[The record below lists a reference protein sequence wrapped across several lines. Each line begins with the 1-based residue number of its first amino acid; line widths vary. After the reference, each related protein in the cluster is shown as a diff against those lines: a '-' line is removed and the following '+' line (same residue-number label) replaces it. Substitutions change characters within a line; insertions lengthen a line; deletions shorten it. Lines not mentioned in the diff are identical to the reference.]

1 MGRKDINTTTQDQPW
16 PDTSPLSPSSEP
28 SSPTAASTLRPPAGV
43 TQPRQGY
50 CRAPHPPATSVF
62 ITTTKREGLKS
73 ARSKPCPVSGFRSA
87 TRNANSKTF
96 PSDTT
101 LSQPTHATSQTT
113 TQLPQSTTNLPHVHV
128 LYVVYMAF
136 YVICHIL
143 NSCMP
148 NWQQLAME
156 GAVTAS
162 LPDDGHDGQKTACR
176 LRGQTEYLI

>member
-1 MGRKDINTTTQDQPW
+1 MGGHIQ
-16 PDTSPLSPSSEP
+16 
-28 SSPTAASTLRPPAGV
+28 PAGV

-50 CRAPHPPATSVF
+50 CRAPLPPATSVF

-113 TQLPQSTTNLPHVHV
+113 TQLPQSNYHT
-128 LYVVYMAF
+128 YMYF
-136 YVICHIL
+136 MLCIWHF
-143 NSCMP
+143 M
-148 NWQQLAME
+148 
-156 GAVTAS
+156 
-162 LPDDGHDGQKTACR
+162 
-176 LRGQTEYLI
+176 